1 MPKFTMSQLSRMK
14 VYVPGKPKKNQAP
27 EDALKKLGRVHNLV
41 FAPDSRTVVGFM
53 IKRPDIAGMVKQDD
67 RFVSLDAVEVREKTV
82 VCKGDKEFFDAPACK
97 RLGID
102 FDSCIIWEGCDVKTQ
117 AGKFIGYVVDAC
129 FDLATGVVDYFS
141 AQEGSTA
148 SALVGNF
155 DIPAAWVLSYKGGTM
170 VVRDEAA
177 NLELSG
183 GLAGKAGEGYAV
195 AKDKAKEGVAKADEA
210 AAKAVDKGSHAL
222 GGVIGRTKQMFKETG
237 EGFQEGMGGASAPSA
252 NRSTSTAGGTTVE
265 KSSDNADNV
274 QKAAQAVGEQLNKS
288 KGMFSNFMREFKD
301 ASK

>member
-1 MPKFTMSQLSRMK
+1 MAKLSMSKLSRLK
-14 VYVPGKPKKNQAP
+14 TYIPAKARKNA
-27 EDALKKLGRVHNLV
+27 DAASENLKKLGRVHQLV
-41 FAPDSRTVVGFM
+41 FSPDSKYVVGFM
-53 IKRPDIAGMVKQDD
+53 IKRPDIAAMIKQDD
-67 RFVSLDAVEVREKTV
+67 VFVPLDALKVQDNTV
-82 VCKGDKEFFDAPACK
+82 ICRGNKDDFDKAAVK

-102 FDSCIIWEGCDVKTQ
+102 FDHCIIWEGCDVKTQ
-117 AGKFIGYVVDAC
+117 SGTYIGYVIDAC
-129 FDLATGVVDYFS
+129 FDSETGIVDYLA

-155 DIPAAWVLSYKGGTM
+155 EIPAAWLIRYDNGCM

-195 AKDKAKEGVAKADEA
+195 AKDKAKVGVAKADEA

-222 GGVIGRTKQMFKETG
+222 GGLIGRAKAGAKEIG
-237 EGFQEGMGGASAPSA
+237 ESFQEGAGTATSSPSTSGTSASA
-252 NRSTSTAGGTTVE
+252 
-265 KSSDNADNV
+265 
-274 QKAAQAVGEQLNKS
+274 NKS
-288 KGMFSNFMREFKD
+288 NNSDKVEQAAHKVGSQLKKSTGMFSDFMREFKD

>member
-14 VYVPGKPKKNQAP
+14 VYVPTKPKKGQAP
-27 EDALKKLGRVHNLV
+27 EEALKKMGRVHNLV

-53 IKRPDIAGMVKQDD
+53 IKRPDIAGMIKQED
-67 RFVSLDAVEVREKTV
+67 RFVAIDAIAVN
-82 VCKGDKEFFDAPACK
+82 DKAITCSSAQDAFDQAACK
-97 RLGID
+97 SRNID

-117 AGKFIGYVVDAC
+117 AGQFLGYVVDAC
-129 FDLATGVVDYFS
+129 FDLSTGVVDYFA

-155 DIPAAWVLSYKGGTM
+155 EIPAAWVLSYKGGTM
-170 VVRDEAA
+170 VVRSEAA

-222 GGVIGRTKQMFKETG
+222 GGVIGRTKQTFAETASGFK
-237 EGFQEGMGGASAPSA
+237 EGMGTSDKAV
-252 NRSTSTAGGTTVE
+252 STASGTKVE
-265 KSSDNADNV
+265 KQANNADNV
-274 QKAAQAVGEQLNKS
+274 QKAAQAVGNQLNKS
-288 KGMFSNFMREFKD
+288 KGMFSDFMREFKE

>member
-1 MPKFTMSQLSRMK
+1 MAKLTMTELSRK
-14 VYVPGKPKKNQAP
+14 KTYVPAKPKKGQQLG
-27 EDALKKLGRVHNLV
+27 EDSLKKLGNVHQLV

-53 IKRPDIAGMVKQDD
+53 IKRRDIAGMVKQDD
-67 RFVSLDAVEVREKTV
+67 KFVALDALKVSDKGVICSGEK
-82 VCKGDKEFFDAPACK
+82 DAFDSAACK

-102 FDSCIIWEGCDVKTQ
+102 LDRCIVWEGCDVKTQ

-129 FDLATGVVDYFS
+129 FDATTGVVDYYA

-155 DIPAAWVLSYKGGTM
+155 EIPAAWLIGYEKGCM
-170 VVRDEAA
+170 VVRNEAA

-183 GLAGKAGEGYAV
+183 GLAGKAGEGYAT
-195 AKDKAKEGVAKADEA
+195 AKDKAKKATAKADEA

-222 GGVIGRTKQMFKETG
+222 GGLIGRAQAGIKNMTEEYKEAS
-237 EGFQEGMGGASAPSA
+237 GASSA
-252 NRSTSTAGGTTVE
+252 ASTSSQGADSAAASDSVE
-265 KSSDNADNV
+265 
-274 QKAAQAVGEQLNKS
+274 KAAQAVGSQLKKS
-288 KGMFSNFMREFKD
+288 QGMFSDFMREFKD